1 MGIGVQLTFDAA
13 DPGALARFWAV
24 ALGYVEQPPP
34 EGFASWD
41 AWCEQMGIP
50 VEHRNDRAA
59 VVDPDG
65 RGPRILF
72 QKVPEPKVAKNRL
85 HVDVAVGGAGPKE
98 QRRARID
105 AEAVR
110 LKGLGASDHRGV
122 QDEADGYWVRM
133 NDPEGN
139 EFCLV

>member
-1 MGIGVQLTFDAA
+1 MDTPGFSLTLDAA
-13 DPGALARFWAV
+13 DPERLARFWCDAF
-24 ALGYVEQPPP
+24 GYVVAAGPTDEMP
-34 EGFASWD
+34 D
-41 AWCEQMGIP
+41 AQLTHPGGW
-50 VEHRNDRAA
+50 
-59 VVDPDG
+59 PD
-65 RGPRILF
+65 LF
-72 QKVPEPKVAKNRL
+72 LQRVPEPKVAKNRL

-110 LKGLGASDHRGV
+110 LKGLGASDHRGA

>member
-1 MGIGVQLTFDAA
+1 MGIGLQLTFDAA

-72 QKVPEPKVAKNRL
+72 QKVPEPKAAKNRL
-85 HVDVAVGGAGPKE
+85 HVDVNAGAPDHD
-98 QRRARID
+98 RARVEQHVRRLVEAGGRVL
-105 AEAVR
+105 AER
-110 LKGLGASDHRGV
+110 TELGES
-122 QDEADGYWVRM
+122 WVVM
-133 NDPEGN
+133 ADPEGN
-139 EFCLV
+139 EFCVQ